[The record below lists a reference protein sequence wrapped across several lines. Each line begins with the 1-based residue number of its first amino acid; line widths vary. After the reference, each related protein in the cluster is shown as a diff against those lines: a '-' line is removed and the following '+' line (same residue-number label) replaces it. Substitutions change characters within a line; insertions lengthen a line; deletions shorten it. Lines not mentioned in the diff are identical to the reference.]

1 MDCLILF
8 TILFQSCSKRKRSA
22 GARRLTGPDDKVFS
36 TSKMI
41 HILPGAN
48 SATTNL
54 GIFMNS
60 LHFHIHLHSI
70 ALGRFWHYTQKIKI
84 ILTDTF

>member
-1 MDCLILF
+1 MGDINSSNLSCS
-8 TILFQSCSKRKRSA
+8 ILFQSCSKRKRSA
-22 GARRLTGPDDKVFS
+22 GARQLTGPDDKVFS

-54 GIFMNS
+54 GILLLSTFIS
-60 LHFHIHLHSI
+60 LV
-70 ALGRFWHYTQKIKI
+70 
-84 ILTDTF
+84 ILNTFNIDMLVLTACERSF